1 MGQRPRLHLIQRQS
15 SREGQPGRELRAAAL
30 FLPLLTLA
38 LRQVHQSTPM
48 RDGHGLRAADGIE
61 FHQDC
66 FDVRLGSA
74 FGDVQAPRDILVA
87 ATFSQQLQYI
97 QLALRQARLAH
108 ADERLRRNRR
118 RGIGPLLVDRSNRG
132 QNLLP
137 RSILENVALS
147 ALAETAE
154 DVLIAVVGCHDEH
167 PRYGIRLS
175 TVRCRRAAI
184 WHLTP

>member
-1 MGQRPRLHLIQRQS
+1 MGRRPRLHLIQRQS

-38 LRQVHQSTPM
+38 LREVHQSTPM

-61 FHQDC
+61 FRQNPLNM
-66 FDVRLGSA
+66 RLRSA
-74 FGDVQAPRDILVA
+74 FGDIQAPRDILVA
-87 ATFSQQLQYI
+87 ATFSQQLQYV

-108 ADERLRRNRR
+108 ADQRLRRNRR
-118 RGIGPLLVDRSNRG
+118 RGPLLVDRSNRR

-154 DVLIAVVGCHDEH
+154 DVLIAVVGRHDEH

-175 TVRCRRAAI
+175 TVRCRRASI